1 MNNNEQEKYMRGIDA
16 MSRLAIFIANQANR
30 KSISQCGALYQN
42 ENKDGGFTSSDHA
55 ISVLKD
61 AQSVKYRVQVQ
72 PAVTPQMWTDAFH
85 AALASNTRIEPVLG
99 GPPSEIQPFY
109 QPTPGS
115 NALVPAYHAANQNA
129 WTFQPMTEIQYDNAI
144 VPQDLPN
151 LLTRMTGQTDYIYL
165 SNSLGLNKKDYDN
178 VKQGILVRCRAD
190 NDVNLPLQEGWIV
203 LPTYEYDGTFLR
215 MYVLCNGCVFELK
228 AFNDTV
234 LRYVIPF
241 RFIPK
246 HSAIWFRAGEPQPGA
261 PIIIDTDVNAVY
273 NGTSLA
279 KAGLI
284 DAGDIKKIEWEI
296 LRDHEVLYVWRP
308 GGNDRNSRIHFEKA
322 LRFLAEAKKHGI
334 NASLITPGDERLDI
348 KATIVQARR
357 FGLDIP
363 VPLKGVGY
371 VQFLMAQKE
380 FVPDDIPTF
389 WSKGSATLFF
399 GPGYRLIMEKLMRAF
414 SGTFQNERGSTS
426 IPDADQ
432 EEDGAD
438 HYVFPQKQVG
448 ILYPPSAGNRV
459 NKLINR
465 IGLDTP
471 GINSAIDLDDLE
483 TAIFQYE
490 IQAMFIAYAEKIPS
504 QKLADILD
512 LCGRTKVVVG
522 IFSGTEGTKENPIPE
537 DVLSS
542 ETKELVAQS
551 YKVTV
556 DNDNV
561 IGRNATTGTVKRYH
575 FEGDV
580 VFFSNTNNTNTKEI

>member
-1 MNNNEQEKYMRGIDA
+1 MSNNEQKKYMREIDA
-16 MSRLAIFIANQANR
+16 MSRLAIYIANQANR

-42 ENKDGGFTSSDHA
+42 ENNDGGFTSSDHA

-61 AQSVKYRVQVQ
+61 AHSVIFRVQVQ
-72 PAVTPQMWTDAFH
+72 PAVTSQIWIDAFH
-85 AALASNTRIEPVLG
+85 EALASNTRIEPVLG

-109 QPTPGS
+109 QPTPES
-115 NALVPAYHAANQNA
+115 NALVPAFHAANQNA
-129 WTFQPMTEIQYDNAI
+129 WTFQPMTEIQCDNAI
-144 VPQDLPN
+144 VPHDLPN

-165 SNSLGLNKKDYDN
+165 SNSLGLDKKDYDN

-190 NDVNLPLQEGWIV
+190 NDVNLPLRDDWIG
-203 LPTYEYDGTFLR
+203 LPTYEQDGTFLR
-215 MYVLCNGCVFELK
+215 MYVLSNECVFELK

-234 LRYVIPF
+234 RRCVIPF
-241 RFIPK
+241 CFIPK

-273 NGTSLA
+273 YGTSLA
-279 KAGLI
+279 NAGLI
-284 DAGDIKKIEWEI
+284 DAGDIKKIEWEL
-296 LRDHEVLYVWRP
+296 LRDHKVLYVWRP
-308 GGNDRNSRIHFEKA
+308 GGNDRNSRIRFEKA
-322 LRFLAEAKKHGI
+322 LRFLAEAKRHGI
-334 NASLITPGDERLDI
+334 NASLITPENERLDI

-357 FGLDIP
+357 FKLDIP
-363 VPLKGVGY
+363 AVLKETGY
-371 VQFLMAQKE
+371 VHFLMPQKE
-380 FVPDDIPTF
+380 FVPDGIPSF

-399 GPGYRLIMEKLMRAF
+399 GPGYSLIMEKLMRAF
-414 SGTFQNERGSTS
+414 SGTFQNEQGSTL

-432 EEDGAD
+432 EDGTV

-448 ILYPPSAGNRV
+448 ILYPPKAGNRV

-471 GINSAIDLDDLE
+471 GINSEIDLDDLE

-556 DNDNV
+556 DNDDV
-561 IGRNATTGTVKRYH
+561 IGRDATSGTVKRYH
-575 FEGDV
+575 FKGSV
-580 VFFSNTNNTNTKEI
+580 VFVSNTNNTNTKEI